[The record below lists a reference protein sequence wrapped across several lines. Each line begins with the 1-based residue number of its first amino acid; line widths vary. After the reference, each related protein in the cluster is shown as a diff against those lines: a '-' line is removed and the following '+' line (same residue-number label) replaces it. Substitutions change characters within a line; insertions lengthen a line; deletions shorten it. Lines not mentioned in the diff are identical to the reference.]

1 MTGINLPAGDAPLP
15 PEKPSAPAAPAAPAA
30 VAPAA
35 PAKNPYPKPV
45 YSKKAGNLLKTRL
58 WPTERWAHPWS
69 QAGYRTAAIQL
80 TVIIGGILLVGAVV
94 DELAGW
100 GDLLYR
106 YLLAGTA
113 LLHQEFS
120 ARGIPSG
127 PLADPARTAAG
138 LRLGAEVLWTLF
150 KVILVVGV
158 INVNGIWAVWW
169 ERKLSAHMQ
178 SRLGPMYA
186 GGFHGWAQTIL
197 DSIKLLLKEDA
208 TPADADRAVHLLA
221 PAVVI
226 VPAILAFAPVLFG
239 TELAAA
245 RLDMGALYILA
256 VSGVSV
262 IGVVMAGWASS
273 NKFSLLGGLRAA
285 AQVVSY
291 EIPRI
296 FAVVP
301 IIMFTGSLDLVAID
315 KAQSGY
321 WLGFLP
327 QWFVFWFPAG
337 PLAFLLFLIASLAET
352 NRVPFDIPEA
362 ESELVAGFMT
372 EYSGMKW
379 ALFFLAEYAYVLLA
393 CFMMAVFFLGGGAAP
408 LPFLGFVPSWIWM
421 LAKAMAMMFV
431 FMWLRWTLPR
441 FRVDQLMDF
450 NWKFMLPW
458 SFAVVAMAG
467 ATLLWL

>member
-1 MTGINLPAGDAPLP
+1 MTEE
-15 PEKPSAPAAPAAPAA
+15 EKPKPNAIPVHSSTEGQVGGSIPQVQP
-30 VAPAA
+30 
-35 PAKNPYPKPV
+35 PAKNLYPKPV
-45 YSKKAGNLLKTRL
+45 YSKKAGKLLKTRL
-58 WPTERWAHPWS
+58 WPTERWANPWS
-69 QAGYRTAAIQL
+69 QPEYRNAAFQLAAI
-80 TVIIGGILLVGAVV
+80 IG
-94 DELAGW
+94 
-100 GDLLYR
+100 GDLLYK

-113 LLHQEFS
+113 LLHQHLA

-127 PLADPARTAAG
+127 PLADPAWTGAALRT
-138 LRLGAEVLWTLF
+138 GAEVAWTAF

-158 INVNGIWAVWW
+158 INVNGLWAVWW

-186 GGFHGWAQTIL
+186 GGFHGWAQTAL

-208 TPADADRAVHLLA
+208 TPADADRAVHRLA
-221 PAVVI
+221 PAIVI
-226 VPAILAFAPVLFG
+226 VPAVLAFAPVLFG

-245 RLDMGALYILA
+245 KLDVGALYILA

-262 IGVVMAGWASS
+262 IGVVMAGWSS
-273 NKFSLLGGLRAA
+273 NNKFSLLGGLRAA

-301 IIMFTGSLDLVAID
+301 VIMFVGSLDLAAID
-315 KAQSGY
+315 AAQRGY
-321 WLGFLP
+321 WLGFFP
-327 QWFVFWFPAG
+327 RWFVFWFPAG
-337 PLAFLLFLIASLAET
+337 PIALILFLIASLAET

-393 CFMMAVFFLGGGAAP
+393 CFMMSVFFLGGGAAP
-408 LPFLGFVPSWIWM
+408 LPFLAIVPSWIWM
-421 LAKAMAMMFV
+421 LAKALFMMFV

-458 SFAVVAMAG
+458 SFAVVALAG
-467 ATLLWL
+467 VTIAWL

>member
-1 MTGINLPAGDAPLP
+1 MTPDILP
-15 PEKPSAPAAPAAPAA
+15 PEPK
-30 VAPAA
+30 VL
-35 PAKNPYPKPV
+35 YPKPV
-45 YSKKAGNLLKTRL
+45 YSKDAGLLLSSRV
-58 WPTERWAHPWS
+58 WPTERWTARWS
-69 QAGYRTAAIQL
+69 QPEYRKAAVQLAAIL
-80 TVIIGGILLVGAVV
+80 GGILVCGALIG
-94 DELAGW
+94 ELAKW
-100 GDLLYR
+100 GDLLYKM
-106 YLLAGTA
+106 LLAAAAYTHQQ
-113 LLHQEFS
+113 LL

-127 PLADPARTAAG
+127 LLGDPARVLAALNLTA
-138 LRLGAEVLWTLF
+138 EILWVSL
-150 KVILVVGV
+150 KILIVVGI
-158 INVNGIWAVWW
+158 INLNGLWAVWW

-178 SRLGPMYA
+178 SRLGPMEA
-186 GGFHGWAQTIL
+186 GRFHGWAQTAL

-239 TELAAA
+239 KELAAA
-245 RLDMGALYILA
+245 KLDVGALYILS

-262 IGVVMAGWASS
+262 IGIIMAGWASS

-301 IIMFTGSLDLVAID
+301 VLMFAGSLDLAAID
-315 KAQSGY
+315 AAQQGY

-327 QWFVFWFPAG
+327 RWFVFWLPAG
-337 PLAFLLFLIASLAET
+337 PIAFLLFLIASLAET

-408 LPFLGFVPSWIWM
+408 LPLLSFIPSWIWM

-458 SFAVVAMAG
+458 SFVVVALAG
-467 ATLLWL
+467 ATLAWL